1 MEKIGMSLKENFMKD
16 KFNQLHRKAGLLRD
30 ISRLK
35 IFCPRCKDRIK
46 NDIKRIYKEIDKII
60 EQGGGVIL

>member
-1 MEKIGMSLKENFMKD
+1 MSLEEGYLKE
-16 KFNQLHRKAGLLRD
+16 KFTHLHRKAALLRD

-46 NDIKRIYKEIDKII
+46 NEIKKIYKEIDKII
-60 EQGGGVIL
+60 EKGGGVIL